1 MNSPHTLSA
10 RSFRARACTPLA
22 AALALCSVLPA
33 YADSVTDWNALASG
47 PTVAPRF
54 GGPQQQSRAL
64 AIASLSV
71 HDALNSIQSR
81 YNTYRPVASAPGNAS
96 PDAAVAAA
104 NRTALLA
111 MLDALPPPPTPAEGT
126 ARANAILAI
135 NAAYDAAIGPGAPDA
150 SEAAGIA
157 AGESAADTLL
167 ALRYADNGSGGLTP
181 TDGSGT
187 PNLPAYSLPPSV
199 GVHQP
204 TPAPEFPAVTTP
216 AFMGWAFVT
225 PFAVTSAAQFHSAP
239 GKIFKVNS
247 AKYASEYNLVKSIG
261 DARVRGALP
270 NSPPSDIARFWAG
283 GGLDWNGNVRIIAIN
298 RGLDR
303 WQNARLFALVNMS
316 LADAAITNI
325 ADKYQYN
332 FWRPV
337 TAIRWPD
344 DGNPFTKSDATWRPF
359 LQTPPYPDY
368 PCASTTLTGA
378 AAQTMRRF
386 FKSDALTFTRT
397 VNAPIAPLPAPLVDL
412 PMKAITRSY
421 PSLSTAEQEQAMARV
436 YSGIHFTEGCLAGLK
451 AGNKV
456 ADWVFGHQLQVK

>member
-1 MNSPHTLSA
+1 MNSPRFHEALSL
-10 RSFRARACTPLA
+10 RARTRLA
-22 AALALCSVLPA
+22 AALAFCIVLPVQ
-33 YADSVTDWNALASG
+33 ADSVTDWNALASG
-47 PTVAPRF
+47 PVVAPRF
-54 GGPQQQSRAL
+54 GGPQQQSRAM

-71 HDALNSIQSR
+71 HDALNAIQSR
-81 YNTYRPVASAPGNAS
+81 FNTYRPVASAPGNAS

-111 MLDALPPPPTPAEGT
+111 MIDALPAPPTPAEAT
-126 ARANAILAI
+126 ARAAAVTAI
-135 NAAYDAAIGPGAPDA
+135 NAMYDAAIGPGAPDA

-157 AGESAADTLL
+157 AGESAADTIL
-167 ALRYADNGSGGLTP
+167 ALRYADNGSGGLVP

-204 TPAPEFPAVTTP
+204 TPAPEFPAVTAP
-216 AFMGWAFVT
+216 AFTGWAFVT
-225 PFAVTSAAQFHSAP
+225 PFAVTSAAQFHAPP

-261 DARVRGALP
+261 DARMRGALP
-270 NSPPSDIARFWAG
+270 NSPPSDIARFWPG
-283 GGLDWNGNVRIIAIN
+283 GGLDWNGNARLIIAS

-303 WQNARLFALVNMS
+303 WQNARLFALLNMS
-316 LADAAITNI
+316 TADALITNM
-325 ADKYQYN
+325 ADKYTYN

-344 DGNPFTKSDATWRPF
+344 DGNPFTKSDPTWRPF

-368 PCASTTLTGA
+368 PCASTSMTGA
-378 AAQTMRRF
+378 AAQAIRRY
-386 FKSDALTFTRT
+386 FKSDALPFKRT
-397 VNAPIAPLPAPLVDL
+397 VNAAVQPLPPPLVDL
-412 PMKAITRSY
+412 PVKAITRSY

-436 YSGIHFTEGCLAGLK
+436 YSGIHFTEGCLAGLNV
-451 AGNKV
+451 GNKV
-456 ADWVFGHQLQVK
+456 ADWVFAHQLLPK